1 MTAHSHS
8 LDPSST
14 SPNFSSSGGLVLPLR
29 CIYSS
34 VWFAYQIEG
43 KRYGVTQG
51 CCNHWDCPR
60 CGQIRAKT
68 EYARIVH
75 GIHELSRDYSE
86 LYFQTITCRGKA
98 LSPAKADAGYL
109 SWTNKLLDSYRARVK
124 KQGGHWAYVQVTE
137 RQRRG
142 LPHSH
147 FLTTFDPGDLFEG
160 FVTKWQQRAGILVR
174 EDKPALRSIW
184 LQRAVIRVGLG
195 EQYDIS
201 KVRNEAAASRYV
213 AKYMF
218 KQTAFDSNWPKGWR
232 RVRYSQSFPKLPE
245 LKTDAFVLR
254 TFEDW
259 QKLAKLATVVVPADE
274 EVEEYAAWK
283 LIHNDVIVLRAK
295 TGQKMV
301 IRHDENNDD

>member
-1 MTAHSHS
+1 M
-8 LDPSST
+8 
-14 SPNFSSSGGLVLPLR
+14 LPLR

-34 VWFAYQIEG
+34 IWFAYQIEG

-51 CCNHWDCPR
+51 CCNHWDCPG

-75 GIHELSRDYSE
+75 GIHELSATYPQMW
-86 LYFQTITCRGKA
+86 FQTITCQGKHM
-98 LSPAKADAGYL
+98 SQGEADAGYL
-109 SWTNKLLDSYRARVK
+109 QWTNKLLDSYRARVK
-124 KQGGHWAYVQVTE
+124 AHGGHWAYVQVTE
-137 RQRRG
+137 RQKRG

-147 FLTTFDPGDLFEG
+147 FLTTFRPDKLYITVIE
-160 FVTKWQQRAGILVR
+160 KWKMIKGEKTTVQ
-174 EDKPALRSIW
+174 EE
-184 LQRAVIRVGLG
+184 VIRSQWMDKAVVRSGLG
-195 EQYDIS
+195 EQYDLS
-201 KVRNEAAASRYV
+201 QVRSEAAAARYV

-232 RVRYSQSFPKLPE
+232 RVRYSQSFPKLPSI
-245 LKTDAFVLR
+245 KTDAFVLR

-259 QKLAKLATVVVPADE
+259 QKLAKLATVIVPADE

-295 TGQKMV
+295 TGEKVV